1 MTSQGSNSIAPLG
14 IPLGDLQAS
23 LGRLGR
29 PGQIRGGDTLVLP
42 STNYVTEVRVRP
54 ADADHGSPDPIQAR
68 VTVASK
74 LEPTIA
80 EAPDEH
86 RELMR
91 FNSFAALGC
100 LKSEESGVTVESA
113 LTVFEG
119 EGAWE
124 SLQRPLIGAA
134 VLYGADAILGA
145 IRRTAAN
152 EPMEIGESA
161 WGGPDFKVVESV
173 LSGICVCNADT
184 SGLTAEFG
192 LVEGAIVAGLG
203 DHNTALYQQIPDQPH
218 PHLGGGLLCKL
229 EMPHRYADIQSL
241 ASVCARLN
249 ALEMSTMN
257 QPPHF
262 GAWCEGR
269 LGGNPAY
276 VTFLPNLLHDVNRI
290 AFNEAIWALNRAEWA
305 QARIAEFA
313 GSADDLKPNGW
324 EP

>member
-1 MTSQGSNSIAPLG
+1 MTGEGSKSITPLG
-14 IPLGDLQAS
+14 IPLSDLQAS

-29 PGQIRGGDTLVLP
+29 PGEIRGGDTLVLP

-54 ADADHGSPDPIQAR
+54 ADANHGSPDPIQAR
-68 VTVASK
+68 VTVASR
-74 LEPTIA
+74 LETSIA
-80 EAPDEH
+80 EA
-86 RELMR
+86 LGGQQGLTR

-100 LKSEESGVTVESA
+100 LKSEGSEIVIESA

-134 VLYGADAILGA
+134 ALYGADAILGA

-152 EPMEIGESA
+152 EPMERGESA

-173 LSGICVCNADT
+173 LSGMCVCNADT
-184 SGLTAEFG
+184 AGLTAEFG
-192 LVEGAIVAGLG
+192 LVEGATAAGMG
-203 DHNTALYQQIPDQPH
+203 DHDTALYQQIPDQPH

-249 ALEMSTMN
+249 ALEMSTMD

-276 VTFLPNLLHDVNRI
+276 VTFLPNRLHDVT
-290 AFNEAIWALNRAEWA
+290 
-305 QARIAEFA
+305 
-313 GSADDLKPNGW
+313 GSRSTRRFGR
-324 EP
+324 